1 MRKLLFMSMLV
12 GLSFSAATH
21 VGLQSKQ
28 INDENSANV
37 ELVINSKKDIHGIQ
51 FDISFDSNEVQF
63 GSASIDG
70 NYTLE
75 TKEIEDGLLRAIV
88 FSMEGKAIANSINL
102 NFLPLNNFEGNS
114 QINFKELILADQN
127 GQEIEAQT
135 SSHEISFV
143 RTPIKTAINSTY
155 PNPFNPS
162 TTISYGLSSDT
173 QVSIM
178 VYDAAGRLVT
188 ELVNDSQSAGYH
200 SAVWNASNNASGMYF
215 VKMVAG
221 EKVETS
227 KLMLLK

>member
-1 MRKLLFMSMLV
+1 MLL
-12 GLSFSAATH
+12 GLSFSATTN
-21 VGLQSKQ
+21 VGLQSTQ

-37 ELVINSKKDIHGIQ
+37 ELVINSKKDVHGIQ
-51 FDISFDSNEVQF
+51 FDISFDSNEVKF

-102 NFLPLNNFEGNS
+102 NFSPLNNFEGNS
-114 QINFKELILADQN
+114 KINFEELILADQN

-162 TTISYGLSSDT
+162 TTISYGLSSDAK
-173 QVSIM
+173 VSIM